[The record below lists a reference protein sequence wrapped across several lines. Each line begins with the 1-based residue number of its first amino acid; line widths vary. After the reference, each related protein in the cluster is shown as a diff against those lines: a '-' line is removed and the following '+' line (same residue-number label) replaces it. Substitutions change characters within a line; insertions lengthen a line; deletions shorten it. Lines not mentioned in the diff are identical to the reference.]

1 MPTPLGAGAGV
12 SRYLLTSLG
21 PCPACPPPSLPPGAG
36 PAILRPWGRLAISLD
51 PSQSPGS
58 PSHMRLGQELGEQRL
73 GGGFRDRHRERERER
88 ERERRVSM
96 GPQTALGLARVTQ
109 APVPSLGA
117 PSPYPALMG
126 EQGGAAQP
134 IPAPQPCAGS
144 PSLSTMGP
152 APRPPPLLSGSPA
165 PVLPLAPPPPLRL
178 PSPDA
183 SVPPSVVP
191 RR

>member
-36 PAILRPWGRLAISLD
+36 PAIPRRPWGRLSISLD
-51 PSQSPGS
+51 PSQPPGS
-58 PSHMRLGQELGEQRL
+58 PSHVRLGQELGEQRL
-73 GGGFRDRHRERERER
+73 GGGFRDRHRER

-117 PSPYPALMG
+117 PSPYPALLRG
-126 EQGGAAQP
+126 SREGLH
-134 IPAPQPCAGS
+134 S
-144 PSLSTMGP
+144 PSPHPSLARG
-152 APRPPPLLSGSPA
+152 APHSRPWD
-165 PVLPLAPPPPLRL
+165 LPLTPPPPLRL

-191 RR
+191 RG